1 MFAILLAYIIFSQN
15 LIFLQDENQ
24 LNNKINNLTTA
35 SSVFGYNEY
44 TDTNYFMPGDFIFIY
59 FEYDGS
65 KTENNFEINVN
76 IEVFLGKDSYY
87 KKSYIEY
94 NKKEYFSYKIS
105 TDKTW
110 PINEDYLVLIKLL
123 DNITKDSF
131 ESTVN
136 FRLLDEIF
144 LKPIITVLEP
154 ASEIRGY
161 QDYDSKYIFNKNN
174 TVYIYEEYKN
184 ITIIS
189 NENCNLHLEIIVT
202 KDDVLI
208 YQDNAEKTEIGNY
221 VHKWFFTTNSSWS
234 NGLYDVKATLTD
246 KISNK
251 EAISNTYFTL
261 L

>member
-1 MFAILLAYIIFSQN
+1 
-15 LIFLQDENQ
+15 
-24 LNNKINNLTTA
+24 
-35 SSVFGYNEY
+35 
-44 TDTNYFMPGDFIFIY
+44 MPGDFIFIY

-65 KTENNFEINVN
+65 KTENDFEINVI
-76 IEVFLGKDSYY
+76 IEVFLEEDSYF

-94 NKKEYFSYKIS
+94 NKKEYYSYKIS

-110 PINEDYLVLIKLL
+110 PINEDYQVLIKVL
-123 DNITKDSF
+123 DNITKESF

-136 FRLLDEIF
+136 FRLLDEIP
-144 LKPIITVLEP
+144 LKPIISFLEP

-161 QDYDSKYIFNKNN
+161 QDYDSRYIFNKNN
-174 TVYIYEEYKN
+174 TVYIYEEFKN
-184 ITIIS
+184 ITKLNNDI
-189 NENCNLHLEIIVT
+189 CNLHLEIIVT

-208 YQDNAEKTEIGNY
+208 YQENASITEIRDN

-234 NGLYDVKATLTD
+234 SGLYDVEAIIKD

-251 EAISNTYFTL
+251 EAKEITYFTL